1 MSLLNSSRALSL
13 VPPPSAVWRALPIM
27 AFGSGLTVLVNS
39 LYQLNAGLELGRFW
53 LATTFWLPLIGSA
66 AVLVLIPRRRWGSW
80 PFLQTWH
87 ADWPSAILI
96 TGFFIPVFIGFVGA

>member
-1 MSLLNSSRALSL
+1 MIATMKRRDFIALIGGATAWPLAARAQQAARLLNSPRVLSL

-66 AVLVLIPRRRWGSW
+66 VVLVLIPRRRWGS
-80 PFLQTWH
+80 
-87 ADWPSAILI
+87 
-96 TGFFIPVFIGFVGA
+96 